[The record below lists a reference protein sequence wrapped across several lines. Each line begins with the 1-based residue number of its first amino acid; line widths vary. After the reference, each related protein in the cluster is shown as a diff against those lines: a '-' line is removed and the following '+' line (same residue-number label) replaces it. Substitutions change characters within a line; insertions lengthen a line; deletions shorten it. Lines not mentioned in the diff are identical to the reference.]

1 MFRNIHGSKEGSESA
16 ISMKA
21 GLPIAGY
28 VTFNVKDVPFEVF
41 KALLTFLYTGKI
53 DLLRPRNTAE
63 NATPSEE
70 EKATAIWDESLGKI
84 CENLDQRFDISCIVA
99 DDLFPLYP
107 DRTLFFPKN
116 GFSSWPEGR
125 QTAVQSYPSDVS
137 FVLDLF
143 VTASR

>member
-53 DLLRPRNTAE
+53 DLLRPRNPAE
-63 NATPSEE
+63 NATPAEE
-70 EKATAIWDESLGKI
+70 EKANTAKI
-84 CENLDQRFDISCIVA
+84 CENLDQRSTFLASWPMIFF
-99 DDLFPLYP
+99 LFYP
-107 DRTLFFPKN
+107 DRTLSFPEMGSVLGRKARKPQFKVIHPTSLL
-116 GFSSWPEGR
+116 FSTS
-125 QTAVQSYPSDVS
+125 S
-137 FVLDLF
+137 
-143 VTASR
+143 